1 MTIENMEYDNLLIR
15 FKEILRMNN
24 LKFTKQREV
33 VLKTLYNH
41 DEHFTPENLYL
52 LIKEKYP
59 SLNVGIATV
68 YRTLNLL
75 EDSEMVTSITF
86 GAQGKRFEL
95 ANKPHH
101 DHMICR
107 SCGNIIE
114 FTDSIIEKR
123 QITVAKEH
131 GFKLTNHLM
140 QLYGVCKEC
149 SSAKKTNH

>member
-1 MTIENMEYDNLLIR
+1 MTIENMEYDTLLDR
-15 FKEILRMNN
+15 FKEVLKINN

-41 DEHFTPENLYL
+41 HEHFTPEHLYL
-52 LIKEKYP
+52 LIKDKYG

-75 EDSEMVTSITF
+75 EEAEMVTSITF
-86 GAQGKRFEL
+86 GSQGKRFEL
-95 ANKPHH
+95 ATKPHH

-107 SCGNIIE
+107 SCGAITE
-114 FTDSIIEKR
+114 FEDALIEKR
-123 QITVAKEH
+123 QEAIAKEH

-140 QLYGVCKEC
+140 QLYGVCKTC
-149 SSAKKTNH
+149 KK